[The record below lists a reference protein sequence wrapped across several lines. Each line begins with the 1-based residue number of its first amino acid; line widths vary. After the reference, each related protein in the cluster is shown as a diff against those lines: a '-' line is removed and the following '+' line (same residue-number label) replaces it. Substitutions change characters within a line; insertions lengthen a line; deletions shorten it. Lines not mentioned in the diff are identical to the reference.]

1 MFLVQFSFRW
11 ANAHFLNPIQNA
23 LSLAWLLSYEFIFQ
37 RLVGSQKE
45 FGTSKVL
52 SKAMVFLSGLIINL
66 MKPRHF
72 ADAWSHF
79 VCFCVT
85 WPNTA
90 NYEGVL
96 GWVPV
101 PSLSTHRCRRFC
113 DLGPK
118 VKYCV
123 CIALVLAKSLK
134 WRFFFVSEN
143 GSGVFAF
150 QNGIVLWNTPLLR
163 LQEF

>member
-1 MFLVQFSFRW
+1 MLPVLQCCWVMNIYSKDW
-11 ANAHFLNPIQNA
+11 
-23 LSLAWLLSYEFIFQ
+23 LAARR
-37 RLVGSQKE
+37 RLVIQGAVQSYG
-45 FGTSKVL
+45 FSL
-52 SKAMVFLSGLIINL
+52 RLIINL
-66 MKPRHF
+66 MRLLHF
-72 ADAWSHF
+72 ADASSHF

-123 CIALVLAKSLK
+123 CIALVLARSLK
-134 WRFFFVSEN
+134 WCFFFSVSQN
-143 GSGVFAF
+143 GSGFMAF
-150 QNGIVLWNTPLLR
+150 QNGIVLWNTSLLR

>member
-23 LSLAWLLSYEFIFQ
+23 LSLARLL
-37 RLVGSQKE
+37 SQKE
-45 FGTSKVL
+45 FGISKVL

-66 MKPRHF
+66 MKLRHF
-72 ADAWSHF
+72 ADAWSNF

-134 WRFFFVSEN
+134 WRFFFCKWKRKWGFGIPERNRALRHVASE
-143 GSGVFAF
+143 VAR
-150 QNGIVLWNTPLLR
+150 ILMR
-163 LQEF
+163 